1 MRTNVFAEG
10 NEYLDTIA
18 LLEELGF
25 VCKDNTTDTSAICIN
40 YKSEMIFRVNQLD
53 DSDKDG
59 VPDGADCRPYDPAY
73 QDMFNTPILNPNE
86 GDTERTL
93 NGYKLDDY
101 YFSNGKWHVRPNATP
116 VFQRSRFGIK
126 GGKDNG

>member
-25 VCKDNTTDTSAICIN
+25 VCKDNTTDTSTICIN
-40 YKSEMIFRVNQLD
+40 YDSEMIFRVNQLND
-53 DSDKDG
+53 TDKDG

-73 QDMFNTPILNPNE
+73 QDFGSPTLRPNE
-86 GDTERTL
+86 GDTKHTL

-101 YFSNGKWHVRPNATP
+101 YFSNGKWHVRPNAKP

-126 GGKDNG
+126 RRKR